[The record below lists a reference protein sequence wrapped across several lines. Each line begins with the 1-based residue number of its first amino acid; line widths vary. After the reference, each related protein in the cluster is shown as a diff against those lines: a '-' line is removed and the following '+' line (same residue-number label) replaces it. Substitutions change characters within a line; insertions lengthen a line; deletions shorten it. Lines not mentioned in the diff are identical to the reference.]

1 MSRSNRPHRAQQGSV
16 YIITLL
22 VLLILTVLGLSAALI
37 TQSEMQI
44 GINERL
50 GETMFYAAG
59 SGIDVAT
66 AKALVIPDLQA
77 MRLDQVVPR
86 DMPNLNVRNRVD
98 VSRFRPIMDS
108 PCDLCQVND
117 GIAYAKLHHQV
128 DATATRI
135 GWQGD
140 ATPVP
145 VDVSPLAQKRLE
157 VMVSF
162 QPWPLNAPA
171 MIFGIGDFN
180 QTVEGPLYT
189 SPPDPSPGP

>member
-1 MSRSNRPHRAQQGSV
+1 MRRSTRSHRSQRGSV
-16 YIITLL
+16 YIITLV
-22 VLLILTVLGLSAALI
+22 VLLVLTVLGLSAALI

-59 SGIDVAT
+59 SGIEVAT
-66 AKALVIPDLQA
+66 AKALAIPDLQA

-86 DMPNLNVRNRVD
+86 TLPDLHVRNRVD

-108 PCDLCQVND
+108 PCDLCQINE
-117 GIAYAKLHHQV
+117 GQAYAKLHHQV

-135 GWQGD
+135 GWKGNE
-140 ATPVP
+140 TPVP
-145 VDVSPLAQKRLE
+145 DNVSPLAQKRLE

-162 QPWPLNAPA
+162 QPWALNAPA
-171 MIFGIGDFN
+171 MIFGIGEFN
-180 QTVEGPLYT
+180 QTAGSTDEPE
-189 SPPDPSPGP
+189 PDPSP

>member
-1 MSRSNRPHRAQQGSV
+1 MSRSIRPRLAQRGSV
-16 YIITLL
+16 YIITLV
-22 VLLILTVLGLSAALI
+22 VLLVLTVLGLSIALI

-50 GETMFYAAG
+50 SETMFYAAG

-86 DMPNLNVRNRVD
+86 ALPNLNVRNRVD

-108 PCDLCQVND
+108 PCDLCQIND
-117 GIAYAKLHHQV
+117 GLAYAKLHHQV

-135 GWQGD
+135 GWQGA

-145 VDVSPLAQKRLE
+145 ANVSPLAQKRLD
-157 VMVSF
+157 VMISF
-162 QPWPLNAPA
+162 QPWPLNTEA
-171 MIFGIGDFN
+171 MVRGIGTFN
-180 QTVEGPLYT
+180 QTTGETAPV
-189 SPPDPSPGP
+189 PPPP